1 MEENYIKFLR
11 NSIIKKIESLNDI
24 NFLQIIFNLLMK
36 NDFSK

>member
-24 NFLQIIFNLLMK
+24 NFLQIIFNLIMK